1 MEISEQDIQGLWSAS
16 SDELDSLLGL
26 NALPM
31 VASPNEMLRI
41 ARSGALAGGS
51 TVLGTEYNSDEL
63 KQVGQTFLQRWRTEI
78 RAAICGNRDL
88 LAKERETALGQMH
101 LLVSTVVVAITT
113 HVPALAQFSTLLLVL
128 AVIIVKSGLAAWCS
142 GGQGK

>member
-63 KQVGQTFLQRWRTEI
+63 KQVGQT
-78 RAAICGNRDL
+78 
-88 LAKERETALGQMH
+88 
-101 LLVSTVVVAITT
+101 
-113 HVPALAQFSTLLLVL
+113 
-128 AVIIVKSGLAAWCS
+128 
-142 GGQGK
+142 